1 MVHGEALLHALWREL
16 FHLQEE
22 LFTIEGKRVEVLDLG
37 HHNGDAGPDF
47 QGVQLKIDG
56 VRWVGDVEMHLRTS
70 DWNLHGHH
78 TDPKYNAVVLHV
90 VAVHDAEVQTCD
102 GRTLTTV
109 VFPHLQIYEKYQDEI
124 EQAQGIPP
132 CGERLVHVEPVLQK
146 AWKDKLLTERLA
158 QRAAKIDADR
168 VASGMDWEE
177 AFYRS
182 LARTLGL
189 TVNQEAMYA
198 LAAATP
204 LKALYKVRDERRLV
218 EAILHGQSGLLPLD
232 AAGDEY
238 TQGLSEEYDYQ
249 RARFGLTP
257 LDSSEWKFLRLR
269 PSGFP
274 SIRVSQLAGL
284 ITEHDHLFSQVVEA
298 KKVHELL
305 GLFTASAE
313 HYWDSH
319 YRFGESVGRSQPKR
333 LGRSM
338 QELLLLNSALPFR
351 YAYALCQ
358 QNQEAIATTL
368 SLYTKL
374 GAEKN
379 QIIEGFRASGVTVE
393 NAAESQALLQL
404 YKLYCRSGR
413 CHLCPAWRG
422 VLTKN

>member
-1 MVHGEALLHALWREL
+1 MHGEALLHALWSEL

-22 LFTIEGKRVEVLDLG
+22 LFTIEGKRVEVLALG
-37 HHNGDAGPDF
+37 RHNCDAGPDF
-47 QGVQLKIDG
+47 QGVQLEIDG

-109 VFPHLQIYEKYQDEI
+109 VFPHLQIYEKYQAEI

-132 CGERLVHVEPVLQK
+132 CGERLAHVEPALQK
-146 AWKDKLLTERLA
+146 AWKDKLLTERLDERA
-158 QRAAKIDADR
+158 VRIGADRAA
-168 VASGMDWEE
+168 STMDWEE

-189 TVNQEAMYA
+189 TVNQEAMYD
-198 LAAATP
+198 LAVATP
-204 LKALYKVRDERRLV
+204 LKALYKVRDDRAIV

-232 AAGDEY
+232 GAGDDYSQRLCDEY
-238 TQGLSEEYDYQ
+238 AYQG
-249 RARFGLTP
+249 ARFGLTP
-257 LDSSEWKFLRLR
+257 LYPSVWKFLRLR

-284 ITEHDHLFSQVVEA
+284 LTGHDHLFSQVVEA
-298 KKVHELL
+298 KSVQELL
-305 GLFTASAE
+305 ALFAASAE

-319 YRFGESVGRSQPKR
+319 YRFGDPVGRSQTKR

-358 QNQEAIATTL
+358 QNHEAIATTL
-368 SLYTKL
+368 ALYTKL
-374 GAEKN
+374 AAEKN
-379 QIIEGFRASGVTVE
+379 QIIESFRASGVTAE
-393 NAAESQALLQL
+393 NAGESQALLQL
-404 YKLYCRSGR
+404 HKAYCAAGR
-413 CHLCPAWRG
+413 CYLCPAWRERRG
-422 VLTKN
+422 